1 LVGMYITSATMEI
14 SMEVHQETK
23 NRITI
28 WFCYNAFGCNLKECK
43 STYKTDTC
51 TSMFVAILFTR

>member
-1 LVGMYITSATMEI
+1 MKILSPKKQTTNADKDWGKRDPYIPLVGMYITSATMEI

-28 WFCYNAFGCNLKECK
+28 
-43 STYKTDTC
+43 
-51 TSMFVAILFTR
+51 